1 MLSCTEILNVIS
13 DSYLEEVPADGDGQK
28 DVDDDHDD
36 GGEAALES
44 AHDKK
49 QDAEDDG
56 GNTANDVHDLVEPD
70 DLTRR
75 LLVLNLEPIEPEE
88 GGVPAHERIE
98 YIDNQRK

>member
-36 GGEAALES
+36 GEQAALES
-44 AHDKK
+44 TNDKE

-88 GGVPAHERIE
+88 GGVTAHERIE
-98 YIDNQRK
+98 YIDNQR